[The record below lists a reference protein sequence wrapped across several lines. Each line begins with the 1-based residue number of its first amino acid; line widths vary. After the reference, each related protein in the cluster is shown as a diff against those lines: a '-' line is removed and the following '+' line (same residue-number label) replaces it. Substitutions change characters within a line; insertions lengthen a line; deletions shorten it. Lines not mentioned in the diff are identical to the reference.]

1 MSSNNPLKQ
10 YFRRPSIYL
19 RLPSGGEGYDPEIL
33 TMSETGEFPVYPMT
47 AIDEITVRTP
57 DALYNG
63 LAMVELIKSCVPA
76 IKDPWQIKSIDV
88 DAILLAIKA
97 CSQGND
103 LEVES
108 VCPACAES
116 ATYGVNLIGMLQ
128 NIKKVDY
135 TTPLKLGEMEIKF
148 RPLVYKEMSEASKHQ
163 FEIQKMFSTLQAL
176 PEEEKAKKAHEA
188 VVTITAITMELLS
201 QTIEYVKIQ
210 DTIVTESAYILEFL
224 QNCDKNIYIEIRDY
238 HGKLKDQSKLDPQKI
253 KCIHCQHEYSQD
265 IIINQSDFF
274 G

>member
-1 MSSNNPLKQ
+1 MLSNNPLKQ

-19 RLPSGGEGYDPEIL
+19 RLPSGGEGYSPDVL
-33 TMSETGEFPVYPMT
+33 SATDTGELPVYPMT
-47 AIDEITVRTP
+47 AIDEISVRTP
-57 DALYNG
+57 DALFNG
-63 LAMVELIKSCVPA
+63 TAMVDLIKSCVPA

-88 DAILLAIKA
+88 DAILLAIKS

-108 VCPACAES
+108 ACPSCTEV

-135 TTPLKLGEMEIKF
+135 TTLLKLGEMEIKF
-148 RPLVYKEMSEASKHQ
+148 RPLIYKEMSEAGKHQ
-163 FEIQKMFSTLQAL
+163 FEVQKMFANLQSL
-176 PEEEKAKKAHEA
+176 PEEERNSKAHQA

-201 QTIEYVKIQ
+201 QTIEYIKIN
-210 DTIVTESAYILEFL
+210 DMLVTQTEYILEFL

-238 HGKLKDQSKLDPQKI
+238 HGKLKEQSKLEPQKI
-253 KCIHCQHEYSQD
+253 KCIHCQHEYMQD
-265 IIINQSDFF
+265 IVINQSDFF

>member
-1 MSSNNPLKQ
+1 MLPNNPLKQ

-19 RLPSGGEGYDPEIL
+19 KLPSGGEGYSPEVL
-33 TMSETGEFPVYPMT
+33 NMSETGEVPVYPMT

-63 LAMVELIKSCVPA
+63 TAIVELIKSCVPA
-76 IKDPWQIKSIDV
+76 IKDPWQVKSIDV
-88 DAILLAIKA
+88 DAILLAIKS

-108 VCPACAES
+108 TCPACTET

-135 TTPLKLGEMEIKF
+135 STPLRLGEMEIKF
-148 RPLVYKEMSEASKHQ
+148 RPLIYKEMSVAGKHQ
-163 FEIQKMFSTLQAL
+163 FELQKVFSNMQAL
-176 PEEEKAKKAHEA
+176 PEEERTAKMHEA
-188 VVTITAITMELLS
+188 VVSITAITMELLS
-201 QTIEYVKIQ
+201 QTIEYIKIKDVVVAQ
-210 DTIVTESAYILEFL
+210 TEFILEFL
-224 QNCDKNIYIEIRDY
+224 QNCDKNIYVEIRDY
-238 HGKLKDQSKLDPQKI
+238 HGKLKDQSKLEPQKI

-265 IIINQSDFF
+265 IVINQSDFF

>member
-1 MSSNNPLKQ
+1 MLPNNPLKQ

-19 RLPSGGEGYDPEIL
+19 KLPSGGEGYSSEVL
-33 TMSETGEFPVYPMT
+33 NMSETGEVPVYPMT

-63 LAMVELIKSCVPA
+63 TAIVELIKSCVPA
-76 IKDPWQIKSIDV
+76 IKDPWQVKSIDV
-88 DAILLAIKA
+88 DAILLAIKS

-108 VCPACAES
+108 TCPACTEA

-135 TTPLKLGEMEIKF
+135 STPLRLGEMEIKF
-148 RPLVYKEMSEASKHQ
+148 RPLIYKEMSLAGKHQ
-163 FEIQKMFSTLQAL
+163 FELQKVFTNLQSL
-176 PEEEKAKKAHEA
+176 PEEERTAKMHEA
-188 VVTITAITMELLS
+188 VVSITSITMDLLS
-201 QTIEYVKIQ
+201 QTIEYVKIK
-210 DTIVTESAYILEFL
+210 DIVVNQREFILEYL
-224 QNCDKNIYIEIRDY
+224 QNCDKNIYVEIRDY
-238 HGKLKDQSKLDPQKI
+238 HGKLKDQSKLEPQKI

-265 IIINQSDFF
+265 IVINQSDFF

>member
-1 MSSNNPLKQ
+1 MLSNNPLKQ

-19 RLPSGGEGYDPEIL
+19 KLPSGGEGYDPEVL
-33 TMSETGEFPVYPMT
+33 TMSETGELPIYPMT

-63 LAMVELIKSCVPA
+63 LAIVELIKSCVPA

-88 DAILLAIKA
+88 DAILLAIKS

-108 VCPACAES
+108 ICPACGES

-135 TTPLKLGEMEIKF
+135 STPLKLGELEIKF
-148 RPLVYKEMSEASKHQ
+148 RMVIPSV
-163 FEIQKMFSTLQAL
+163 F
-176 PEEEKAKKAHEA
+176 
-188 VVTITAITMELLS
+188 
-201 QTIEYVKIQ
+201 
-210 DTIVTESAYILEFL
+210 
-224 QNCDKNIYIEIRDY
+224 
-238 HGKLKDQSKLDPQKI
+238 
-253 KCIHCQHEYSQD
+253 
-265 IIINQSDFF
+265 
-274 G
+274 

>member
-1 MSSNNPLKQ
+1 MISNNPLKQ

-19 RLPSGGEGYDPEIL
+19 KLPSGGEGYSPDVLSMP
-33 TMSETGEFPVYPMT
+33 ETGELPVYPMT

-63 LAMVELIKSCVPA
+63 LAMVELIKSCVPS

-88 DAILLAIKA
+88 DAILLAIKS

-108 VCPACAES
+108 TCPACNDA

-135 TTPLKLGEMEIKF
+135 STPLRLGEMEIKF
-148 RPLVYKEMSEASKHQ
+148 RPLIYKEMSEAGKQQ
-163 FEIQKMFSTLQAL
+163 FELQKMFTSMQTMTDD
-176 PEEEKAKKAHEA
+176 EKNKKMHEA
-188 VVTITAITMELLS
+188 MVTVTAITMELLS

-210 DTIVTESAYILEFL
+210 DTVVAETGYILEFL
-224 QNCDKNIYIEIRDY
+224 QNCDKNIYVEIRDY
-238 HGKLKDQSKLDPQKI
+238 HGKLKDQSKLEPQKI

-265 IIINQSDFF
+265 IVINQSDFF

>member
-1 MSSNNPLKQ
+1 MLANNPLKQ
-10 YFRRPSIYL
+10 FFRRPSIYL
-19 RLPSGGEGYDPEIL
+19 KLPSGGEGYSTEVL
-33 TMSETGEFPVYPMT
+33 SMTETGEVPVYPMT

-63 LAMVELIKSCVPA
+63 TAIVELIKSCVPA
-76 IKDPWQIKSIDV
+76 IKDPWQVKSIDV
-88 DAILLAIKA
+88 DAILLAIKS

-108 VCPACAES
+108 TCPACTEA

-135 TTPLKLGEMEIKF
+135 STPLRLGEMEIKF
-148 RPLVYKEMSEASKHQ
+148 RPLIYKEMSVAGKHQ
-163 FEIQKMFSTLQAL
+163 FELQKVFSNMQAL
-176 PEEEKAKKAHEA
+176 PEEERPAKMHEA
-188 VVTITAITMELLS
+188 VVSVTAITMDLLS
-201 QTIEYVKIQ
+201 QTIEYIKIK
-210 DTIVTESAYILEFL
+210 DMVVTQTEFILEFL
-224 QNCDKNIYIEIRDY
+224 QNCDKNIYVEIRDY
-238 HGKLKDQSKLDPQKI
+238 HGKLKDQSKLEPQKI

-265 IIINQSDFF
+265 IVINQSDFF

>member
-1 MSSNNPLKQ
+1 MLPNNPLKQ

-19 RLPSGGEGYDPEIL
+19 KLPSGGEGYSSEVL
-33 TMSETGEFPVYPMT
+33 NMSETGEVPVYPMT

-63 LAMVELIKSCVPA
+63 TAIVELIKSCVPA
-76 IKDPWQIKSIDV
+76 IKDPWQVKSIDV
-88 DAILLAIKA
+88 DAILLAIKS

-108 VCPACAES
+108 TCPACTEA

-135 TTPLKLGEMEIKF
+135 STPLRLGEMEIKF
-148 RPLVYKEMSEASKHQ
+148 RPLIYKEMSVAGKHQ
-163 FEIQKMFSTLQAL
+163 FELQKVFSNMQAL
-176 PEEEKAKKAHEA
+176 PEEERTAKMHEA
-188 VVTITAITMELLS
+188 VVSITAITMELLS
-201 QTIEYVKIQ
+201 QTIEYIKIKDVVVAQ
-210 DTIVTESAYILEFL
+210 TEFILEFL
-224 QNCDKNIYIEIRDY
+224 QNCDKNIYVEIRDY
-238 HGKLKDQSKLDPQKI
+238 HGKLKDQSKLEPQKI

-265 IIINQSDFF
+265 IVINQSDFF

>member
-1 MSSNNPLKQ
+1 MLSNNPLKQ

-19 RLPSGGEGYDPEIL
+19 RLPSGGEGYSPDVLSP
-33 TMSETGEFPVYPMT
+33 TETGELPVYPMT
-47 AIDEITVRTP
+47 AIDEISVRTP
-57 DALYNG
+57 DALFNG
-63 LAMVELIKSCVPA
+63 TAMVELIKSCVPA

-88 DAILLAIKA
+88 DAILLAIKS

-108 VCPACAES
+108 TCPSCAEA

-135 TTPLKLGEMEIKF
+135 STPLRMGEMEIKF
-148 RPLVYKEMSEASKHQ
+148 RPLVYKEMSIAGQHQ
-163 FEIQKMFSTLQAL
+163 FEVQKLFANLQSL
-176 PEEEKAKKAHEA
+176 PEEEKNTKAHEA
-188 VVTITAITMELLS
+188 VVKITEITMGLLS
-201 QTIEYVKIQ
+201 QTIEYIKINDMVVNQ
-210 DTIVTESAYILEFL
+210 TEYILEFL

-238 HGKLKDQSKLDPQKI
+238 HGKLKDQSKLEPQRI

-265 IIINQSDFF
+265 IVINQSDFF

>member
-1 MSSNNPLKQ
+1 MLANNPLKQ

-19 RLPSGGEGYDPEIL
+19 KLPSGGEGYSPEVL
-33 TMSETGEFPVYPMT
+33 SMTETGEVPVYPMT

-63 LAMVELIKSCVPA
+63 TAIVELIKSCVPA
-76 IKDPWQIKSIDV
+76 IKDPWKIKSIDV
-88 DAILLAIKA
+88 DAILLAIKS

-108 VCPACAES
+108 TCPSCTEA

-135 TTPLKLGEMEIKF
+135 STPLRLGEMEIKF
-148 RPLVYKEMSEASKHQ
+148 RPLVYKEMSEAGKQQ
-163 FEIQKMFSTLQAL
+163 FELQKMFAVMQDM
-176 PEEEKAKKAHEA
+176 PEEERNKKMHEA
-188 VVTITAITMELLS
+188 VVTVTAITMELLS

-210 DTIVTESAYILEFL
+210 DTVVTETAYILEFL
-224 QNCDKNIYIEIRDY
+224 QNCDKNIYIDIREY
-238 HGKLKDQSKLDPQKI
+238 HGKLKDQSKLEPQRI
-253 KCIHCQHEYSQD
+253 KCIHCQHEYTQD
-265 IIINQSDFF
+265 IVINQTDFF